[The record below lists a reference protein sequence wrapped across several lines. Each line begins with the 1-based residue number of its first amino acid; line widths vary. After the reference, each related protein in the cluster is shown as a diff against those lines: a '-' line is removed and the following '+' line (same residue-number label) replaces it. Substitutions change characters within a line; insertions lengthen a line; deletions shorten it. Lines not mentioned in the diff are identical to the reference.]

1 MRVVLTTWGSR
12 GDIEPLAGLAVRLKE
27 LGAEVRFC
35 AAPDEEFVELLAR
48 VGLELIPLGPTVKS
62 VVARERPPTPDDAFV
77 LAAKLVAA
85 RFETLGRVAQ
95 GCDTMV
101 ATGLMPSGARS
112 VADQLGLRYLLAAF
126 HVYGLPSQHFK
137 PGRRPGYAP
146 EVDEN
151 DLEALWQRDADLVYA
166 LYGEAENSH
175 RAAIGL
181 PPVANIRDYVFG
193 ERALLAADPIL
204 CPWAELTDVDL
215 VQTGAWFLP
224 DERPLPAEVTAFLE
238 AGAPPVYVGFGS
250 MAMHSTP
257 GLARIVVDAV
267 RTQGRRVLL
276 AKGWADL
283 AAIDDQD
290 DCLAVGDINHQALFP
305 QVAAIVHHGGAGTT
319 TAATRAGVPQVVV
332 PQFADQP
339 LWAGRVAE
347 LGIGVAH
354 DGPTPTFESLSAAL
368 AIALTPQTQE
378 RAKAV
383 GGTIRTDGTTV
394 AAKLILDGRF

>member
-48 VGLELIPLGPTVKS
+48 EGIELIPLGPTVKS
-62 VVARERPPTPDDAFV
+62 VVARERPPTADDAFR
-77 LAAKLVAA
+77 LAADLVAA
-85 RFETLGRVAQ
+85 RFETLGQAAQ
-95 GCDTMV
+95 GSDVMV

-112 VADQLGLRYLLAAF
+112 VADKLGLRYWLAAF
-126 HVYGLPSQHFK
+126 HVYGLPSQHYK
-137 PGRRPGYAP
+137 PGRRPGTPSTA
-146 EVDEN
+146 DEN
-151 DLEALWQRDADLVYA
+151 DLKALWRQDAEAVYR

-181 PPVANIRDYVFG
+181 PPVENIRDYVFG
-193 ERALLAADPIL
+193 EPVLLASDPVL
-204 CPWAELTDVDL
+204 CPWAELTDLDL
-215 VQTGAWFLP
+215 IQTGAWILP
-224 DERPLPAEVTAFLE
+224 DRRPLPAEVTEFLA
-238 AGAPPVYVGFGS
+238 AGEPPVYVGFGS

-267 RTQGRRVLL
+267 RAQGRRVLL
-276 AKGWADL
+276 AKGWAQL
-283 AAIDDQD
+283 AAIDAQN
-290 DCLAVGDINHQALFP
+290 DCLAVGDISHQALFP
-305 QVAAIVHHGGAGTT
+305 QVAAVVHHGGAGTT
-319 TAATRAGVPQVVV
+319 TAAAMAGVPQVVV

-354 DGPTPTFESLSAAL
+354 DGPTPTFDSLSAAL
-368 AIALTPQTQE
+368 KTVLTTE
-378 RAKAV
+378 TRDRAKEV
-383 GGTIRTDGTTV
+383 GSTLRTDGTTV
-394 AAKLILDGRF
+394 AAKLILES